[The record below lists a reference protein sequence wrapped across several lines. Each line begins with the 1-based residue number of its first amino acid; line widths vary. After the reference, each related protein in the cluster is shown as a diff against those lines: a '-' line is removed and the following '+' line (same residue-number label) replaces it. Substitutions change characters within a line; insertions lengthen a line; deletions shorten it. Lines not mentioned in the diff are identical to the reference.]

1 MLQHVLERE
10 GLHHVQGQ
18 IPRASNQEFGHHHHH
33 CARAKLSMHAQFG
46 LISLGAGIKV
56 WSMRHG
62 VVILTRQDGP
72 DEPLKH
78 DLATTFAMLLPGRRE
93 YQLQAEY
100 QKKRRSHFHHIC

>member
-1 MLQHVLERE
+1 LERE

-56 WSMRHG
+56 WSMR
-62 VVILTRQDGP
+62 
-72 DEPLKH
+72 K
-78 DLATTFAMLLPGRRE
+78 DLHLSVNKDKAMEWL
-93 YQLQAEY
+93 
-100 QKKRRSHFHHIC
+100 F